1 MLFTGIGKL
10 NLNAKEKQ
18 TFKIHI
24 AYSAIEGIILGVLAL
39 NEFVFIKSLHGSNY
53 QLGVLFQFSMLVF
66 IFLVFFN
73 EFLKRYKNKR
83 KLLRLVAIYTRLP
96 LIFLAF
102 FPNNSEAISGNSIY
116 HYIFLLIFLVY
127 YFGNPIIYPTINLFL
142 RNKYENKNF
151 GKLFGYATS
160 LNKIITLIATL
171 IYGILLDANHF
182 AFTYIFPIVA
192 ILGILSLFLLSK
204 IDCVINTTETIKQ
217 KFWTS
222 VKKSILE
229 MFRILKSNRPYRDFE
244 IGFMFYGFSFMI
256 TTAVITIFFEKA
268 LNLNYSSFAFYKNA
282 YNILAII
289 LLPLSGK
296 ILGKIDPRKYAA
308 ITFASLLLY
317 LLFLTL
323 TEYYPLH
330 FDVWRIK
337 IYFLLIPAYIF
348 YGIFAASMSLLWFI
362 GSAYFCKN
370 EDAGTYQSVHLSLT
384 SVRAMF
390 APLLGVFFYELIG
403 FTGTFAI
410 AIISL
415 GIAISVMY
423 YSFYVDRKKKRQ

>member
-1 MLFTGIGKL
+1 MLLKSIRKLKL
-10 NLNAKEKQ
+10 NDKEKQ

-53 QLGVLFQFSMLVF
+53 QLGLLFQFSMLVF

-102 FPNNSEAISGNSIY
+102 FPNNSESVSGNSIY

-142 RNKYENKNF
+142 KNKYQHKNF
-151 GKLFGYATS
+151 GKLYGYATS
-160 LNKIITLIATL
+160 LNKIVTLVATL
-171 IYGILLDANHF
+171 IYGILLDADNF
-182 AFTYIFPIVA
+182 AFTYIFPVVA
-192 ILGILSLFLLSK
+192 ILGIFSLFLLSK
-204 IDCVINTTETIKQ
+204 IECVINTTVTIKQ
-217 KFWTS
+217 KFGVS
-222 VKKSILE
+222 VKNSVLE
-229 MFRILKSNRPYRDFE
+229 MFRILKNNRPYRDFE

-256 TTAVITIFFEKA
+256 TTAVITIFFEKT
-268 LNLNYSSFAFYKNA
+268 LNLNYSSFAFYKNS

-308 ITFASLLLY
+308 ITFATLLLY
-317 LLFLTL
+317 LLFLSL

-330 FDVWRIK
+330 FDVWGIK
-337 IYFLLIPAYIF
+337 IYLLLIPAYIF
-348 YGIFAASMSLLWFI
+348 YGIFAATMSLLWFI

-384 SVRAMF
+384 SIRAMF

-410 AIISL
+410 AIVSL
-415 GIAISVMY
+415 GIAIAVMY
-423 YSFYVDRKKKRQ
+423 YSFYVDRKNKQH